1 MAEPEQ
7 DGKDEGKDGGKGKPK
22 GWLDIKWLRALL
34 IWGGIGIFLLFFG
47 GIAAQGYMRLVTPCS
62 VDSPCPSPFIDQR
75 ILLGLVYLS
84 VGGGIALGLVGV
96 ALTLSNPRGV
106 GWALGMVVV
115 GTVLFLV
122 FVWPT
127 PYKYY
132 RVQEQKEQRLI
143 RVHRVTGDSDYVP
156 RSRPPEAAAASASQK

>member
-1 MAEPEQ
+1 MAECDP
-7 DGKDEGKDGGKGKPK
+7 EGKNDSKSKDDSK
-22 GWLDIKWLRALL
+22 SKSKWLRALF

-47 GIAAQGYMRLVTPCS
+47 GVAAQGYMRLVTPCS
-62 VDSPCPSPFIDQR
+62 VGVPCPSPFIDQR

-84 VGGGIALGLVGV
+84 VGGGIALGLIGV
-96 ALTLSNPRGV
+96 ALTLSNPSGV
-106 GWALGMVVV
+106 GWGLGMVVV
-115 GTVLFLV
+115 GPLLFLV

-132 RVQEQKEQRLI
+132 RVKEQGEQRLI

-156 RSRPPEAAAASASQK
+156 RSKPPEAAAASASQN

>member
-1 MAEPEQ
+1 MAESES
-7 DGKDEGKDGGKGKPK
+7 KSKSS
-22 GWLDIKWLRALL
+22 WLEIKWLRALL

-47 GIAAQGYMRLVTPCS
+47 GVAAQGYMRLVTPC
-62 VDSPCPSPFIDQR
+62 PFGATCLGPFVTR
-75 ILLGLVYLS
+75 GVFWGLVYLS
-84 VGGGIALGLVGV
+84 VGGGIALGLIGV

-106 GWALGMVVV
+106 GWGLGIVVV
-115 GTVLFLV
+115 GAVLFLV

-132 RVQEQKEQRLI
+132 RVKDQKDQRLI

-156 RSRPPEAAAASASQK
+156 RSKPPEAAAASALQN